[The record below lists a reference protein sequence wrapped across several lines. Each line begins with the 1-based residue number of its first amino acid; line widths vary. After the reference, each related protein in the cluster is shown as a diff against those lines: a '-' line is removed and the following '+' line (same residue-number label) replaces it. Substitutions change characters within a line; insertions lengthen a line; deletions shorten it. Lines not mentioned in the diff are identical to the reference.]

1 MCSGKFIDVSESGFD
16 VSESGGNNGTNIWQY
31 SGNGTD
37 AQKWFIIPDGEGY
50 YCLVSRCNNLC
61 MDVCGAKAI
70 NGTNIHCWDMHGGDN
85 QRFKIEKC
93 EDKPMSNK
101 PNMAR
106 KSTAKPRPNK
116 PVKIKK
122 NADKPSSS
130 KLIDSKKSA

>member
-1 MCSGKFIDVSESGFD
+1 MCSGKLIDVAADGKNTFSN
-16 VSESGGNNGTNIWQY
+16 VMQY
-31 SGNGTD
+31 SSNGGDT
-37 AQKWFIIPDGEGY
+37 QKWFIIPDGEGY
-50 YCLVSRCNNLC
+50 YCLVSKWNNLC
-61 MDVCGAKAI
+61 MDDKSVSAI
-70 NGTNIHCWDMHGGDN
+70 NGANIHCCCIHAGDN